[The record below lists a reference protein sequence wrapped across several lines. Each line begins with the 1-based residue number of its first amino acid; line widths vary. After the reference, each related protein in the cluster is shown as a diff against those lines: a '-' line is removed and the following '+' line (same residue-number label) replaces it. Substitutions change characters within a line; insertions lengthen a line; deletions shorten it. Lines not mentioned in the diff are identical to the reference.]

1 MLIVR
6 KRNYYFIGLP
16 AVTDAN
22 YKFTAVD
29 VGSFGKD
36 SNRGF

>member
-6 KRNYYFIGLP
+6 KRTYYSIGLL
-16 AVTDAN
+16 AITDVN

-36 SNRGF
+36 SDRGF